1 MWNSLLT
8 LLFLSTTG
16 SKVKS
21 WEWERDRIFGALRRE
36 EVCHNVC
43 GRMNGAGP
51 GTVISGQHFGGHR
64 YKGVN
69 EKNWDLRDKWGSD
82 VLEPCRL

>member
-1 MWNSLLT
+1 M
-8 LLFLSTTG
+8 
-16 SKVKS
+16 
-21 WEWERDRIFGALRRE
+21 
-36 EVCHNVC
+36 CHNVC